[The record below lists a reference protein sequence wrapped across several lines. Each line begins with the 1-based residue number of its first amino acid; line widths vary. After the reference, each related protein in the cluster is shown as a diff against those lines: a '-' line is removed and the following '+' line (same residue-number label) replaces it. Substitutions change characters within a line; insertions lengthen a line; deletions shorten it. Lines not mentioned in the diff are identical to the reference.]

1 VLLWLYRW
9 ITGRL
14 VTSEE
19 PIWDLVIQISSADQ
33 INSYNIQYIC
43 KFLYYNVLL
52 TKKLYS
58 CMSSL
63 RVTQKLNEIK
73 NI

>member
-1 VLLWLYRW
+1 MLLWLYRW